1 MISMDVEIS
10 KFFIYVTYIL
20 LQLSKNFCNS
30 TITVPVFGIK
40 DFFGF
45 LNSPQQKNTVESTR
59 SELRQK
65 PQSPEPKI
73 VTDFSGHC
81 MKF

>member
-30 TITVPVFGIK
+30 TITVPVFVIK

-45 LNSPQQKNTVESTR
+45 FKFSTAKKHCGIYQIRNKAETSVPGAKNR
-59 SELRQK
+59 
-65 PQSPEPKI
+65 
-73 VTDFSGHC
+73 D
-81 MKF
+81 

>member
-20 LQLSKNFCNS
+20 LQLSKNFFISNS
-30 TITVPVFGIK
+30 TITVSVFVIK

-45 LNSPQQKNTVESTR
+45 FKFSTAKKHCGIYQIRTKAETSVPGAKNR
-59 SELRQK
+59 
-65 PQSPEPKI
+65 
-73 VTDFSGHC
+73 D
-81 MKF
+81 

>member
-45 LNSPQQKNTVESTR
+45 FKFSTAKKHCGIYQIRTKAETSVPGAKNR
-59 SELRQK
+59 
-65 PQSPEPKI
+65 
-73 VTDFSGHC
+73 D
-81 MKF
+81 

>member
-30 TITVPVFGIK
+30 TITVPVFVIK

-45 LNSPQQKNTVESTR
+45 FKFSTAKKHCGIYQIRTKAETSVPGAKNR
-59 SELRQK
+59 
-65 PQSPEPKI
+65 
-73 VTDFSGHC
+73 D
-81 MKF
+81 